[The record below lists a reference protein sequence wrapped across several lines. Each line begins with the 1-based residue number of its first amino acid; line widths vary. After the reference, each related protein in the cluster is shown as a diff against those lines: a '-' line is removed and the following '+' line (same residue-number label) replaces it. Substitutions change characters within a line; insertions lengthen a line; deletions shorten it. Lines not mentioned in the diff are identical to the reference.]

1 MYQQLFF
8 TQPSEFAFFF
18 QILFPW
24 VVRNGQIEEGVSDA
38 KPHALHKCQQ
48 YASLGMKTLTVT
60 TKLLRAATLTSLCR
74 PILSA
79 AIGTCKARP
88 STEIFSHPTRTHS
101 YTEYS
106 QFLTSRCLNFSI
118 SETAAIWDPFRPFFM
133 RTGEREGV
141 CLQVSHGC
149 SFPCWKEN
157 LESLS
162 MSLSSHLLS
171 FMTLDDSGTCSN
183 APQAT
188 HKINPWRSE
197 ATSGEA

>member
-1 MYQQLFF
+1 MDRLKKVFLMLNLMLC
-8 TQPSEFAFFF
+8 TSA
-18 QILFPW
+18 
-24 VVRNGQIEEGVSDA
+24 NNM
-38 KPHALHKCQQ
+38 LH
-48 YASLGMKTLTVT
+48 LGWRTLTVT

-74 PILSA
+74 PIFRA
-79 AIGTCKARP
+79 AIGTCKVRP
-88 STEIFSHPTRTHS
+88 STEIFTHPTRTHA

-141 CLQVSHGC
+141 CLQVSRGC

-171 FMTLDDSGTCSN
+171 FMTLGRV
-183 APQAT
+183 QMH
-188 HKINPWRSE
+188 HKQH
-197 ATSGEA
+197 TK